1 MSHQATNPWSAG
13 WYRPA
18 RRLDSP
24 NFGPRPPGGSISLVV
39 IHSISLPPGVYGGDA
54 IERLFTNRL
63 DWSAHPYFE
72 QIRGAEVS
80 AHFLIRRDGELIQ
93 FVSADDRAWHA
104 GKSSWQGRD
113 NCNDYSIG
121 IELEGLED
129 HVFEPAQYARLT
141 KLLHAIAQ
149 AYPIAQ
155 VVGHEH
161 IAPGRKRD
169 PGVAFSW
176 STLKKNLAWPDRY
189 FPAGAAQPPD

>member
-1 MSHQATNPWSAG
+1 MSSHAANLWAAG
-13 WYRPA
+13 WHRPA
-18 RRLDSP
+18 HRLDSP
-24 NFGPRPPGGSISLVV
+24 NCGPRPPGSEVSLVV
-39 IHSISLPPGVYGGDA
+39 IHSISLPPGIYGGDA
-54 IERLFTNRL
+54 IEQLFTNRL

-129 HVFEPAQYARLT
+129 HPFEPAQYTRLT
-141 KLLHAIAQ
+141 QLLHAIAQ
-149 AYPIAQ
+149 AYPIRH

-176 STLKKNLAWPDRY
+176 STLQKNLGWPDRY
-189 FPAGAAQPPD
+189 FPAGALQRPD